1 MKKILASDYDG
12 TFYLNEKN
20 IKENVKEVKDFRKK
34 GNIFMIAT
42 GNNYE
47 NFIKTVNKYHIE
59 YDYLILDDG
68 GMIIDNKNNVI
79 SANFIDSDI
88 VKEISCIIKK
98 ECGNIAIFNQWKEI
112 DDGRKTKITKISTKI
127 KDVKIA
133 KKFAK
138 KINKLYKNYIH
149 AYTMIFKDMNIVEI
163 ISNKIDKKEAIK
175 KISNIE
181 KVKNSN
187 VYVVGDGY
195 NDLNMIK
202 YFNGYC
208 MRNSVSELLEAC
220 KNQVT
225 SVSNLIESIVN
236 C

>member
-1 MKKILASDYDG
+1 MTG

-20 IKENVKEVKDFRKK
+20 IKENVKEVKAFRKK

-68 GMIIDNKNNVI
+68 GLIIDNKNNVI
-79 SANFIDSDI
+79 STNFINSTV
-88 VKEISCIIKK
+88 VKEISSMIEE
-98 ECGNIAIFNQWKEI
+98 ECGNIAIFNQWKETEEI
-112 DDGRKTKITKISTKI
+112 KPKNKITKISTQI
-127 KDVKIA
+127 KDVKKA
-133 KKFAK
+133 KRFAK
-138 KINKLYKNYIH
+138 KLNSLYKDYIH
-149 AYTMIFKDMNIVEI
+149 AYTMIFDDMNIVEVV
-163 ISNKIDKKEAIK
+163 SNKIDKKEAIQ

-202 YFNGYC
+202 HFNGYC
-208 MRNSVSELLEAC
+208 MKNSVSELLNAC
-220 KNQVT
+220 KNHVP
-225 SVSNLIESIVN
+225 SVSNLIESIEN
-236 C
+236 A

>member
-68 GMIIDNKNNVI
+68 GMTIDNKNNVI
-79 SANFIDSDI
+79 SANFIDSKV
-88 VKEISCIIKK
+88 VKEISNIVQA
-98 ECGNIAIFNQWKEI
+98 ECGNVAIFNQWKEI
-112 DDGRKTKITKISTKI
+112 EKGKKNKITKISTRI
-127 KDVKIA
+127 KDLKIA
-133 KKFAK
+133 KRFAK
-138 KINKLYKNYIH
+138 KLNNLYKDYIR

-163 ISNKIDKKEAIK
+163 ISNKIDKKEAIE

-181 KVKNSN
+181 NVKNSN
-187 VYVVGDGY
+187 VYVIGDGY
-195 NDLNMIK
+195 NDVNMIK
-202 YFNGYC
+202 HFNGYC
-208 MRNSVSELLEAC
+208 MSNSVSELLKSC
-220 KNQVT
+220 KNHVP
-225 SVSNLIESIVN
+225 SVSHLIENIEN
-236 C
+236 G

>member
-1 MKKILASDYDG
+1 MTG

-20 IKENVKEVKDFRKK
+20 IKENVKEVKAFRKK

-68 GMIIDNKNNVI
+68 GLIIDNKNNVI
-79 SANFIDSDI
+79 YTNFINSTV
-88 VKEISCIIKK
+88 VKEISSMIEE
-98 ECGNIAIFNQWKEI
+98 ECGNIAIFNQWKETEEI
-112 DDGRKTKITKISTKI
+112 KPKNKITKISTQI
-127 KDVKIA
+127 KDVKKA
-133 KKFAK
+133 KRFAK
-138 KINKLYKNYIH
+138 KLNSLYKDYIH
-149 AYTMIFKDMNIVEI
+149 AYTMIFDDMNIVEVV
-163 ISNKIDKKEAIK
+163 SNKIDKKEAIQ

-202 YFNGYC
+202 HFNGYC
-208 MRNSVSELLEAC
+208 MKNSVSELLNAC
-220 KNQVT
+220 KNHVP
-225 SVSNLIESIVN
+225 SVSNLIESIEN
-236 C
+236 A